1 MDPCQTVQQIADYAS
16 PAGSVSPSVQGQSG
30 WAVQRRAARNHWRLV
45 PQLFSDFRPIA
56 NRGQQ

>member
-30 WAVQRRAARNHWRLV
+30 GAVQRQGRGTIDGYRRSSFRAFAR
-45 PQLFSDFRPIA
+45 
-56 NRGQQ
+56 